1 MNEQPKNIFEVINLN
16 IVDLSKDIVILAEK
30 INAIYDAL
38 YPDGAVQK
46 VNENE

>member
-38 YPDGAVQK
+38 YPNDTAQE

>member
-16 IVDLSKDIVILAEK
+16 IVDLSKDIVILGEK

-38 YPDGAVQK
+38 YPDTAQK